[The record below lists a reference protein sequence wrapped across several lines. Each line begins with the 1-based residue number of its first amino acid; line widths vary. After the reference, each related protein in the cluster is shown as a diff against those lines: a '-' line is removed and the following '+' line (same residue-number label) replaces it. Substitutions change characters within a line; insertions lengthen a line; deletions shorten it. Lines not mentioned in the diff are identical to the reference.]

1 MRQPKLIDYIL
12 LTTLSL
18 IWASAF
24 FNIKIATY
32 SFGPVT
38 IAFLRVFFGAIPV
51 LLLCYYKNI
60 KIEAFSKDWHWFA
73 MIGFINLVAP
83 FFLIA
88 YGVKS
93 VQSNLAAI
101 LMSTTPLSSTVLGH
115 FFTKNEKFNLIKT
128 FGILIGFSGIVFLF
142 SDNILID
149 ENNFTSALLILLGS
163 TCYVVGGVL
172 TLKISKKKNE
182 NVTGSILIWA
192 IIYVR
197 AFGLG
202 PFAGLLSIFTAD
214 VGTLGKLFS
223 EATDNADKKQIE
235 GITATGS
242 NKSSIIRYGLI
253 PQIFPIFISQS
264 LYFFESNTRSAV
276 ILGVVGAGGIGLQLT
291 ERMKAQYWDQTL
303 FIIVLILIMVAIID
317 SISRAIRKRIIYE

>member
-1 MRQPKLIDYIL
+1 MRQPKLLDYFL
-12 LTTLSL
+12 LTFLAL

-38 IAFLRVFFGAIPV
+38 SAFLRVFFGSIPV
-51 LLLCYYKNI
+51 LLLCYFKNI

-101 LMSTTPLSSTVLGH
+101 LMSTTPLSSTILGH
-115 FFTKNEKFNLIKT
+115 FYTQNEKFNLIKT
-128 FGILIGFSGIVFLF
+128 IGILIGFLGIIFLF
-142 SDNILID
+142 SDNLLID
-149 ENNFTSALLILLGS
+149 ENNFISALLILLGS

-172 TLKISKKKNE
+172 TLKISQKRNE

-192 IIYVR
+192 III
-197 AFGLG
+197 
-202 PFAGLLSIFTAD
+202 LLPLMSF
-214 VGTLGKLFS
+214 
-223 EATDNADKKQIE
+223 IE
-235 GITATGS
+235 KPWQ
-242 NKSSIIRYGLI
+242 NI
-253 PQIFPIFISQS
+253 PRLDSTIS
-264 LYFFESNTRSAV
+264 V
-276 ILGVVGAGGIGLQLT
+276 IYLGVVSTGIAWLLRFRILKNNGLIFQSQVSYLIPIFGT
-291 ERMKAQYWDQTL
+291 ILSYIFLKELITTKVLVSLIAVVIGIYFVKKGDKKK
-303 FIIVLILIMVAIID
+303 II
-317 SISRAIRKRIIYE
+317 

>member
-1 MRQPKLIDYIL
+1 MKQPKLLDYL
-12 LTTLSL
+12 LLVLLAL

-51 LLLCYYKNI
+51 LLLCYYKKI
-60 KIEAFSKDWHWFA
+60 KIEAFSKDWYWFA
-73 MIGFINLVAP
+73 IIGFVNLVAP

-115 FFTKNEKFNLIKT
+115 FYTNNEKFNFIKT
-128 FGILIGFSGIVFLF
+128 FGILIGFSGILYLF
-142 SDNILID
+142 SDNILIN
-149 ENNFTSALLILLGS
+149 ENNFLSAILILLGS
-163 TCYVVGGVL
+163 TCYVIGGVL

-192 IIYVR
+192 VIILIPL
-197 AFGLG
+197 A
-202 PFAGLLSIFTAD
+202 
-214 VGTLGKLFS
+214 
-223 EATDNADKKQIE
+223 
-235 GITATGS
+235 
-242 NKSSIIRYGLI
+242 SIIEQPWNVVPRLDSTISVIYLGLVSTGIAWLLRFRILVNNGLI
-253 PQIFPIFISQS
+253 FQSQVSYLIPIFG
-264 LYFFESNTRSAV
+264 T
-276 ILGVVGAGGIGLQLT
+276 ILSYIFLKELIT
-291 ERMKAQYWDQTL
+291 IK
-303 FIIVLILIMVAIID
+303 VLISLIAVVIG
-317 SISRAIRKRIIYE
+317 IYFVKKAK

>member
-1 MRQPKLIDYIL
+1 MKQPSLFDYFL
-12 LTTLSL
+12 LTILAL

-51 LLLCYYKNI
+51 LLLCYFKNI
-60 KIEAFSKDWHWFA
+60 KIEAFSNDWHWFA

-115 FFTKNEKFNLIKT
+115 LYLKNEKFNFVKT
-128 FGILIGFSGIVFLF
+128 IGILIGFSGIIFLF
-142 SDNILID
+142 SDNLLID
-149 ENNFTSALLILLGS
+149 ENNFLSALLILLGS
-163 TCYVVGGVL
+163 TCYVIGGVL

-192 IIYVR
+192 TIILIPLV
-197 AFGLG
+197 AFIEQPWYIKPRLDSTISVIYLGLVSTG
-202 PFAGLLSIFTAD
+202 IAWLLRFKIL
-214 VGTLGKLFS
+214 VK
-223 EATDNADKKQIE
+223 N
-235 GITATGS
+235 
-242 NKSSIIRYGLI
+242 GLI
-253 PQIFPIFISQS
+253 FQSQVSYLIPIFGTILSYIFLKEIITFKVFIS
-264 LYFFESNTRSAV
+264 LVAV
-276 ILGVVGAGGIGLQLT
+276 VVGIYFVK
-291 ERMKAQYWDQTL
+291 KA
-303 FIIVLILIMVAIID
+303 
-317 SISRAIRKRIIYE
+317 K

>member
-12 LTTLSL
+12 LVILAL
-18 IWASAF
+18 IWSSAF
-24 FNIKIATY
+24 FNIKIATE

-38 IAFLRVFFGAIPV
+38 IAFLRVFFGSIPV
-51 LLLCYYKNI
+51 LLLCFYK
-60 KIEAFSKDWHWFA
+60 KIRVEAFSKDWYWFA
-73 MIGFINLVAP
+73 IIGFVNLVLP

-101 LMSTTPLSSTVLGH
+101 LMSTTPLSSTILGH
-115 FFTKNEKFNLIKT
+115 FYTKNEKFNLVKT

-149 ENNFTSALLILLGS
+149 ENNFISALLILLGS

-192 IIYVR
+192 VLI
-197 AFGLG
+197 
-202 PFAGLLSIFTAD
+202 LLPL
-214 VGTLGKLFS
+214 V
-223 EATDNADKKQIE
+223 
-235 GITATGS
+235 
-242 NKSSIIRYGLI
+242 
-253 PQIFPIFISQS
+253 
-264 LYFFESNTRSAV
+264 YFFEKPWNSVPSIESTISVVYLGMVSTGAAWLLRFKILKNNGLIFQSQVSYLIPIFGIILSYIFLDELITDKVLVSLFAV
-276 ILGVVGAGGIGLQLT
+276 LVGLYFVKKAGLN
-291 ERMKAQYWDQTL
+291 K
-303 FIIVLILIMVAIID
+303 
-317 SISRAIRKRIIYE
+317 S

>member
-1 MRQPKLIDYIL
+1 MRHPKLIDYL
-12 LTTLSL
+12 LLVLLAL

-51 LLLCYYKNI
+51 LLLCYFKDI

-115 FFTKNEKFNLIKT
+115 FYTKNEKFNFIKT
-128 FGILIGFSGIVFLF
+128 FGILIGFSGILYLF
-142 SDNILID
+142 SDNLLID
-149 ENNFTSALLILLGS
+149 ENNFLSALLILLGS
-163 TCYVVGGVL
+163 TCYVIGGVL

-192 IIYVR
+192 IIILIPLVSFIEKPWNINPRLDSTISVIYL
-197 AFGLG
+197 GLVSTG
-202 PFAGLLSIFTAD
+202 IAWLLRFRIL
-214 VGTLGKLFS
+214 V
-223 EATDNADKKQIE
+223 N
-235 GITATGS
+235 
-242 NKSSIIRYGLI
+242 NGLI
-253 PQIFPIFISQS
+253 FQSQVSYLIPIFGTILSYIFLKELITTKTLVS
-264 LYFFESNTRSAV
+264 LVAVCVGIYFV
-276 ILGVVGAGGIGLQLT
+276 K
-291 ERMKAQYWDQTL
+291 KANNKKL
-303 FIIVLILIMVAIID
+303 L
-317 SISRAIRKRIIYE
+317 

>member
-1 MRQPKLIDYIL
+1 MRQPKLLDYVL
-12 LTTLSL
+12 LTILAL

-24 FNIKIATY
+24 FNIKIATF

-51 LLLCYYKNI
+51 LLLCYFKKI

-88 YGVKS
+88 YGVQS

-101 LMSTTPLSSTVLGH
+101 LMSTTPLSSTILGH
-115 FFTKNEKFNLIKT
+115 FYTKNEKFNFVKT
-128 FGILIGFSGIVFLF
+128 IGILIGFAGIVFLF
-142 SDNILID
+142 SDNLLID

-163 TCYVVGGVL
+163 TCYVIGGVL

-192 IIYVR
+192 TIILIPLVIFIEQPWNLTPRLDSTISVIYL
-197 AFGLG
+197 GLVSTG
-202 PFAGLLSIFTAD
+202 IAWLLRFKIL
-214 VGTLGKLFS
+214 V
-223 EATDNADKKQIE
+223 N
-235 GITATGS
+235 
-242 NKSSIIRYGLI
+242 NGLI
-253 PQIFPIFISQS
+253 FQSQVSYLIPIFGTILSYIFLKELITFKVLVS
-264 LYFFESNTRSAV
+264 LIAVVIGIYFV
-276 ILGVVGAGGIGLQLT
+276 K
-291 ERMKAQYWDQTL
+291 KA
-303 FIIVLILIMVAIID
+303 
-317 SISRAIRKRIIYE
+317 K

>member
-12 LTTLSL
+12 LTILAL

-32 SFGPVT
+32 SFGPMT

-51 LLLCYYKNI
+51 LLLCYYKDI

-88 YGVKS
+88 YGVQS

-115 FFTKNEKFNLIKT
+115 FYTKNEKFNLIKT
-128 FGILIGFSGIVFLF
+128 FGILIGFSGIIFLF
-142 SDNILID
+142 SDNLMIN
-149 ENNFTSALLILLGS
+149 ENNFISALLILLGS

-172 TLKISKKKNE
+172 TLKISKKRNE

-192 IIYVR
+192 TIILIPLVVIIEQPWNIVPRLDSTISVIY
-197 AFGLG
+197 LG
-202 PFAGLLSIFTAD
+202 IVSTGIAWLLRFRILVT
-214 VGTLGKLFS
+214 
-223 EATDNADKKQIE
+223 N
-235 GITATGS
+235 
-242 NKSSIIRYGLI
+242 GLI
-253 PQIFPIFISQS
+253 FQSQVSYLIPIFGTILSFIFLKELITIKVLVS
-264 LYFFESNTRSAV
+264 LIAVSVGIYFVR
-276 ILGVVGAGGIGLQLT
+276 
-291 ERMKAQYWDQTL
+291 KADIQPN
-303 FIIVLILIMVAIID
+303 
-317 SISRAIRKRIIYE
+317 S

>member
-1 MRQPKLIDYIL
+1 MRQPTFFDYL
-12 LTTLSL
+12 LLSLLAL

-51 LLLCYYKNI
+51 LLLCYFKNI
-60 KIEAFSKDWHWFA
+60 KIEAFSKDWHLFA

-101 LMSTTPLSSTVLGH
+101 LMSTTPLSSTVLAH
-115 FFTKNEKFNLIKT
+115 FYTKNEKFNFIKT
-128 FGILIGFSGIVFLF
+128 IGILIGFSGIIFLF
-142 SDNILID
+142 SDNLLID
-149 ENNFTSALLILLGS
+149 ENNFISALLILLGS

-192 IIYVR
+192 TIILIPLVSFIEQPWELNPRLDSTISVVYL
-197 AFGLG
+197 GLVSTG
-202 PFAGLLSIFTAD
+202 IAWLLRFRIL
-214 VGTLGKLFS
+214 V
-223 EATDNADKKQIE
+223 N
-235 GITATGS
+235 
-242 NKSSIIRYGLI
+242 NGLI
-253 PQIFPIFISQS
+253 FQSQVSYLIPIFG
-264 LYFFESNTRSAV
+264 T
-276 ILGVVGAGGIGLQLT
+276 ILSYIFLKELIT
-291 ERMKAQYWDQTL
+291 FK
-303 FIIVLILIMVAIID
+303 VLISLIAVCVGIYFV
-317 SISRAIRKRIIYE
+317 RKADYKKTI

>member
-1 MRQPKLIDYIL
+1 MKQPSLFDYFL
-12 LTTLSL
+12 LTILAL

-51 LLLCYYKNI
+51 LLLCYFKNI
-60 KIEAFSKDWHWFA
+60 KIEAFSNDWHWFA

-115 FFTKNEKFNLIKT
+115 LYLKNEKFNFVKT
-128 FGILIGFSGIVFLF
+128 IGILIGFSGIVFLF
-142 SDNILID
+142 SDNLLID
-149 ENNFTSALLILLGS
+149 ENNFLSALLILLGS
-163 TCYVVGGVL
+163 TCYVIGGVL

-192 IIYVR
+192 TIILIPLVVFIEQPWYIKPRLDSTISVIYL
-197 AFGLG
+197 GLVSTG
-202 PFAGLLSIFTAD
+202 IAWLLRFKIL
-214 VGTLGKLFS
+214 VK
-223 EATDNADKKQIE
+223 N
-235 GITATGS
+235 
-242 NKSSIIRYGLI
+242 GLI
-253 PQIFPIFISQS
+253 FQSQVSYLIPIFGTILSYIFLKEIITFKVFIS
-264 LYFFESNTRSAV
+264 LVAV
-276 ILGVVGAGGIGLQLT
+276 VVGIYFVK
-291 ERMKAQYWDQTL
+291 KA
-303 FIIVLILIMVAIID
+303 
-317 SISRAIRKRIIYE
+317 K

>member
-1 MRQPKLIDYIL
+1 MRQPKIIDYL
-12 LTTLSL
+12 LLVLLAL

-32 SFGPVT
+32 SFGPIT

-88 YGVKS
+88 YGVQS

-115 FFTKNEKFNLIKT
+115 FYTTNEKFNFIKT
-128 FGILIGFSGIVFLF
+128 FGILIGFSGILYLF
-142 SDNILID
+142 SDNLLID
-149 ENNFTSALLILLGS
+149 ENNFISALLILLGS

-192 IIYVR
+192 TIILIPLVSFIEQPWNLTPRLDSTVSVIYL
-197 AFGLG
+197 GLVSTG
-202 PFAGLLSIFTAD
+202 IAWLLRFRIL
-214 VGTLGKLFS
+214 V
-223 EATDNADKKQIE
+223 N
-235 GITATGS
+235 
-242 NKSSIIRYGLI
+242 NGLI
-253 PQIFPIFISQS
+253 FQSQVSYLIPIFG
-264 LYFFESNTRSAV
+264 T
-276 ILGVVGAGGIGLQLT
+276 ILSYIFLKELIT
-291 ERMKAQYWDQTL
+291 TK
-303 FIIVLILIMVAIID
+303 VLISLIAVSVGIYFV
-317 SISRAIRKRIIYE
+317 RKADYKKTT

>member
-1 MRQPKLIDYIL
+1 MKQPKLLDYFL
-12 LTTLSL
+12 LTILAL

-51 LLLCYYKNI
+51 LLICYYKDI

-115 FFTKNEKFNLIKT
+115 FYLKNEKFNLIKT
-128 FGILIGFSGIVFLF
+128 FGILIGFSGILYLF
-142 SDNILID
+142 SDNLLIH
-149 ENNFTSALLILLGS
+149 ENNFLSALLILLGS

-172 TLKISKKKNE
+172 TLKIKNKKNE

-192 IIYVR
+192 IIILIPLVS
-197 AFGLG
+197 F
-202 PFAGLLSIFTAD
+202 
-214 VGTLGKLFS
+214 
-223 EATDNADKKQIE
+223 IE
-235 GITATGS
+235 QPW
-242 NKSSIIRYGLI
+242 NLRPRLDSSISVIYLGLVSTGIAWLLRFRILINNGLI
-253 PQIFPIFISQS
+253 FQSQVSYLIPIFG
-264 LYFFESNTRSAV
+264 T
-276 ILGVVGAGGIGLQLT
+276 ILSYIFLKELIT
-291 ERMKAQYWDQTL
+291 FK
-303 FIIVLILIMVAIID
+303 VLISLLAVSVGIYFV
-317 SISRAIRKRIIYE
+317 RKADN

>member
-12 LTTLSL
+12 LTILSL

-51 LLLCYYKNI
+51 LLLCYFKNI
-60 KIEAFSKDWHWFA
+60 KVEAFSKDWHWFA
-73 MIGFINLVAP
+73 IIGFINLVAP

-101 LMSTTPLSSTVLGH
+101 LMSTTPLSSTVLAH
-115 FFTKNEKFNLIKT
+115 FYTKNEKFNLIKT
-128 FGILIGFSGIVFLF
+128 IGILIGFSGIVFLF
-142 SDNILID
+142 SDNLLID
-149 ENNFTSALLILLGS
+149 ENNFVSALLILLGS

-192 IIYVR
+192 IIILLPLTFLIEQPFETIPRTDSLVSAIY
-197 AFGLG
+197 LG
-202 PFAGLLSIFTAD
+202 IVPTGIAWLLRFRILT
-214 VGTLGKLFS
+214 T
-223 EATDNADKKQIE
+223 N
-235 GITATGS
+235 
-242 NKSSIIRYGLI
+242 GLI
-253 PQIFPIFISQS
+253 FQSQVSYLIPIFG
-264 LYFFESNTRSAV
+264 T
-276 ILGVVGAGGIGLQLT
+276 ILGYVFLKELITTKVLVSLIAVCIGIYFVKKGGS
-291 ERMKAQYWDQTL
+291 KK
-303 FIIVLILIMVAIID
+303 II
-317 SISRAIRKRIIYE
+317 